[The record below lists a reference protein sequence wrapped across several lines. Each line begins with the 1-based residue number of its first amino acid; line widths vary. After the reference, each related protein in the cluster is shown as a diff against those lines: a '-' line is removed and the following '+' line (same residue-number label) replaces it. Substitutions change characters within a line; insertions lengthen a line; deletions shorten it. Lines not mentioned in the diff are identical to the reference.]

1 MKKLLLAAAAASAL
15 VATLSAPAA
24 AQVTTS
30 KERILYYTDGWTG
43 ERFPDGRP
51 RLPDSLI
58 DRARDMTM
66 EDLWDELRSAGY
78 LNQYDG
84 GDWHAL
90 HIEKP
95 MAGRAMTTQYMPM
108 RPDLTAAMK
117 KEGQAAG
124 MTNLSHN
131 GWPISLLQTGDVWV
145 ADGYGKVV
153 EGTLIGS
160 NLGSAIAAK
169 TKTGFV
175 FNAAIRDEAQNAEF
189 PNFNGWYRAQ
199 DPSGWAQMQLMS
211 VNAPIHIGRATVL
224 PGDLVVANKQGVIFI
239 PAIIAEDIVSRA
251 ELTSL
256 RDAYNFELNRTGK
269 NGTTFEGGWDA
280 AKYQG
285 LSAWL
290 KQHPKMLKMS
300 QATYDRL
307 VAEALQ
313 PRPPRPR

>member
-1 MKKLLLAAAAASAL
+1 MKTLLLAAVASAAF
-15 VATLSAPAA
+15 ATGIAAPAS
-24 AQVTTS
+24 AQVTMS
-30 KERILYYTDGWTG
+30 RDRMMYYTAGWSG

-51 RLPDSLI
+51 KLPDSLI
-58 DRARDMTM
+58 ERARAMTM
-66 EDLWDELRSAGY
+66 EDLWDELRTAGY
-78 LNQYDG
+78 LNQYEG

-108 RPDLTAAMK
+108 RPDLTAAMRA
-117 KEGQAAG
+117 EGQAAG

-131 GWPISLLQTGDVWV
+131 GWPISLLQNGDVWV

-160 NLGSAIAAK
+160 NLGAAIAAK
-169 TKTGFV
+169 TKTGFI
-175 FNAAIRDEAQNAEF
+175 FNAAIRDEAQNREF

-211 VNAPIHIGRATVL
+211 VNAPVHIGRATVL
-224 PGDLVVANKQGVIFI
+224 PGDLVVANAQGVIFI
-239 PAIIAEDIVSRA
+239 PAAIAEDIVSRA
-251 ELTSL
+251 EFTVL
-256 RDAYNFELNRTGK
+256 RDTYNFEMNRLGK

-280 AKYQG
+280 AKYQA
-285 LSAWL
+285 LSEWM
-290 KQHPKMLKMS
+290 KRNPKATKMS

-307 VAEALQ
+307 VADALR
-313 PRPPRPR
+313 PRPPRP